1 MKLLDRITVDPDICN
16 GKPTIRGMRI
26 TVKTILEYL
35 ASGESFE
42 NILKAYP
49 YLEEDDLKAALEFA
63 AKTADASVHSYKKA
77 S

>member
-1 MKLLDRITVDPDICN
+1 MERITIDQAICN
-16 GKPTIRGMRI
+16 GKPIIRGMRI

-35 ASGESFE
+35 AAGETME

-49 YLEEDDLKAALEFA
+49 SLEPEDINACLDFA
-63 AKTADASVHSYKKA
+63 SRLTDYSINSIQLNKA

>member
-1 MKLLDRITVDPDICN
+1 MERITIDQAICN
-16 GKPTIRGMRI
+16 GKPIIRGMRI

-35 ASGESFE
+35 AAGETME

-49 YLEEDDLKAALEFA
+49 SLEPEDIIACLDFA
-63 AKTADASVHSYKKA
+63 SRLTDYSINSIQLNKA